1 MSDLTHKSSTI
12 TQGPARAGAR
22 AMYKAAG
29 FDADALARPLIGIA
43 NTWTELG
50 PCNLHLR
57 RLAAKVKEG
66 VRAAGGTPME
76 FNTVVI
82 SDGIT
87 MGTEGMKTSL
97 ISREVIADSI
107 ELVVRGH
114 MLDGLVGLTGCD
126 KTTPGA
132 VMAMARLDIPS
143 VILYGGSI
151 MPGHYKGEDVTI
163 QDVYEAIGAHATGRM
178 QDDQLREIEINAC
191 PGAGSCGGQFTANT
205 MATAVELMGI
215 ALMDS
220 GSVPAVD
227 PKKDEVAIQIGELAV
242 DLIKRD
248 LRPSRIITR
257 QAIDNAIASIATTG
271 GSTNGVLHFLAIA
284 HELGIELDIE
294 DFQEISGRTPLMVDL
309 KPGGRFVAPDLHRA
323 GGIGLVAK
331 RLKEVGLLHEEAL
344 TVSGRT
350 IGEEAD
356 RTVEEPGQEVVRP
369 ADNPLKT
376 SGGLVVL
383 KGNLAAEG
391 CVVKLAGYERALHTG
406 PARVFDGEDAV
417 LPAIQDGQIRPGDV
431 VVIRYEGP
439 MGGPGMREMLAVTG
453 AIVGAGLGESVALI
467 TDGRFSGAT
476 RGLMIGHVAPE
487 AARGGPLAIL
497 RDDDPIT
504 IDTTQRRL
512 DVDLDEAEIRARL
525 QTWEAPAPRYQS
537 GVMAKYART
546 VSSAARG
553 AVTV

>member
-29 FDADALARPLIGIA
+29 FDADALAKPLIGIA

-227 PKKDEVAIQIGELAV
+227 PKKDEVAIQVGELAV